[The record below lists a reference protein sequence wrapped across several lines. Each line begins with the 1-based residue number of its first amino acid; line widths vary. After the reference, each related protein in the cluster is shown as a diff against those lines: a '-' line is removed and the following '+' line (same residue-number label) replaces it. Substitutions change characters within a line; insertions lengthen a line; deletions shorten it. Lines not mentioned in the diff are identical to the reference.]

1 MAGSLA
7 GSKLNFR
14 SCRRSSWAR
23 TWPRQTSHGGPAARR
38 RSVVKRAGLYLP
50 SVYLDAS
57 GPAPARDRR
66 YPLEGRRPHVK
77 LDLFAHPKSVVKQIR
92 ESVLAACPA
101 LDLEDDNPVFLVCP
115 ELDLPGLQMGLKRR
129 QPEHRSLALHYANW
143 AVPGTGHSNYVLIVH
158 RLLAGRAR
166 PPRGRSRGFGRGNG
180 DGIAVRCRALAFG
193 SPTAPDR
200 WAVRAVSPVPDC
212 PRPRRDGGAWC
223 AIGNATTSAQRPAAS
238 GWRSPGGRGM
248 PAC

>member
-77 LDLFAHPKSVVKQIR
+77 LYLFAHPKSVVKQIR

-158 RLLAGRAR
+158 PHCASSSAELAERR
-166 PPRGRSRGFGRGNG
+166 ELRGG
-180 DGIAVRCRALAFG
+180 DRIRFTGYSLDELVRREVALAD
-193 SPTAPDR
+193 SDAVTA
-200 WAVRAVSPVPDC
+200 
-212 PRPRRDGGAWC
+212 
-223 AIGNATTSAQRPAAS
+223 
-238 GWRSPGGRGM
+238 M
-248 PAC
+248 E